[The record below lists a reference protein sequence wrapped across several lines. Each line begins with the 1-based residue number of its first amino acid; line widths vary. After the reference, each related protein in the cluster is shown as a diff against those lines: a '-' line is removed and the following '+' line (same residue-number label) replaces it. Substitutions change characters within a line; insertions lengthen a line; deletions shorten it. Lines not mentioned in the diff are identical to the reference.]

1 MCSSD
6 LADALALTEMKDVS
20 NFLVQAIKAEPQVMA
35 KFVERYPHHREQ
47 LRAKRTLA
55 SARVIKN
62 HSMMLA
68 LLDCLTLV
76 LPLDAQMIE
85 AAQKELISMAHERQ
99 SAISLDLPEVIEFW
113 NVYEYLESLSSEP
126 IVNHSKK
133 SDVIAINLNEFAKVA
148 AEHRQKLADVGT
160 LRQLLRDSRSR
171 KLIDANRTTD
181 SAIRSIQRRHNQVNP
196 PPESVKCWQFKA

>member
-1 MCSSD
+1 
-6 LADALALTEMKDVS
+6 
-20 NFLVQAIKAEPQVMA
+20 
-35 KFVERYPHHREQ
+35 
-47 LRAKRTLA
+47 
-55 SARVIKN
+55 
-62 HSMMLA
+62 
-68 LLDCLTLV
+68 
-76 LPLDAQMIE
+76 
-85 AAQKELISMAHERQ
+85 MAHERQ

>member
-1 MCSSD
+1 
-6 LADALALTEMKDVS
+6 
-20 NFLVQAIKAEPQVMA
+20 
-35 KFVERYPHHREQ
+35 
-47 LRAKRTLA
+47 
-55 SARVIKN
+55 
-62 HSMMLA
+62 MLA

-85 AAQKELISMAHERQ
+85 ATQKELISMAHERQ

-148 AEHRQKLADVGT
+148 SEHRQKLADVGT